1 MTNWTIYDSRVFP
14 LMADHT
20 LALRRCPKPA
30 KTLLVVCFLLLTLAG
45 TNSIEARQTGIVTE
59 NGCGCHGSI
68 NSNTVITVEG
78 LPDEYNLSEEYFF
91 NLTISN
97 ENVPVQN
104 PDQNGGFS
112 IILTGGGFLES
123 VPDADGNVAQ
133 EMDGG
138 LTHTLKINDR
148 RTWEF
153 KWTAPDY
160 YSANVSFL
168 IYGIAVNGNGAAD
181 NGQGDEWNGFEI
193 EVEPN
198 RPEVDG
204 VNDLILGT
212 VYISIGIVVLLL
224 ISVPIILSMRSKDD
238 AEEPNL
244 TKDYPDEIDWN

>member
-1 MTNWTIYDSRVFP
+1 MTNWTIYDSRVFQ
-14 LMADHT
+14 LMADHI

-45 TNSIEARQTGIVTE
+45 TNSIEARQTGIVSE
-59 NGCGCHGSI
+59 NGCGCHGSM
-68 NSNTVITVEG
+68 NSNTVITVDG

-112 IILTGGGFLES
+112 IILTGGGILES

-138 LTHTLKINDR
+138 LTHTMDINDR

-153 KWTAPDY
+153 KWTAPDN
-160 YSANVSFL
+160 YSAKVSFL
-168 IYGIAVNGNGAAD
+168 IYGNAVNGNGAPSG
-181 NGQGDEWNGFEI
+181 NEWNGLEI
-193 EVEPN
+193 EIDPYK
-198 RPEVDG
+198 PEVDSG
-204 VNDLILGT
+204 NDLILGT
-212 VYISIGIVVLLL
+212 VYISIGIAVLLL